1 MHADGAIDDISHY
14 PPNGHR
20 EKQTMISNQNFQPIV
35 SRNILMM
42 MGVTLLLMLI
52 GIWLLREPLVAFYFD
67 QDKTSIGL
75 FLNGFIVILFL
86 LGMTRVATLLWRYW
100 HEEIAIRDFLDS
112 ILAEQKNRQV
122 DIEIDPDSIIAQRYM
137 AMAHSHARHVTPNHA
152 ALSQILLANESVR
165 GSLPRYINNI
175 LILTGVFGTI
185 ISLSIALMGT
195 SSLLEA
201 ASGNAEG
208 INTVIHGMSTA
219 LSTTATAIVCYMVF
233 GYFYL
238 RMILART
245 RVISAVEQLTT
256 EYLMPRFKV
265 KTENFTAEVTSLVES
280 LRIVAQQMITA
291 QAKQSD
297 NEAAIRRAIE
307 DHGGRMDAL
316 AARLEQL
323 QQTMARG
330 FRLQDDE

>member
-1 MHADGAIDDISHY
+1 MRNARQRIQGTVYKPMISH
-14 PPNGHR
+14 
-20 EKQTMISNQNFQPIV
+20 QNFQPTV
-35 SRNILMM
+35 SRNILIM
-42 MGVTLLLMLI
+42 MGTTTLLMLA
-52 GIWLLREPLVAFYFD
+52 GIWLLRGPLILLYVD
-67 QDKTSIGL
+67 QDTTPIGF
-75 FLNGFIVILFL
+75 FLNGFIVFLFL
-86 LGMTRVATLLWRYW
+86 LGMIRTATLLWRYW
-100 HEEIAIRDFLDS
+100 REEVAIRDFLDS
-112 ILAEQKNRQV
+112 ILEEQKNHKSS
-122 DIEIDPDSIIAQRYM
+122 IEIDPDSIIAQRYM
-137 AMAHSHARHVTPNHA
+137 AMAHSHARHVSPNHA
-152 ALSQILLANESVR
+152 ALSQILLANESVK
-165 GSLPRYINNI
+165 GSLPRYINSI

-185 ISLSIALMGT
+185 VSLSIALMGT

-201 ASGNAEG
+201 ASGDAEG
-208 INTVIHGMSTA
+208 INLVIHGMSTA
-219 LSTTATAIVCYMVF
+219 LSTTATAIVCYIVF

-291 QAKQSD
+291 QSQQSD

-316 AARLEQL
+316 AARLDRL
-323 QQTMARG
+323 QHTMIKG
-330 FRLQDDE
+330 FRLKDDAQQ

>member
-1 MHADGAIDDISHY
+1 
-14 PPNGHR
+14 
-20 EKQTMISNQNFQPIV
+20 MISNQNFQPTV
-35 SRNILMM
+35 SRNILIM
-42 MGVTLLLMLI
+42 MGFVTVALLVAV
-52 GIWLLREPLVAFYFD
+52 WVLREPLILLYIE
-67 QDKTSIGL
+67 QDETPIGF
-75 FLNGFIVILFL
+75 FLNGFIVLLFL
-86 LGMTRVATLLWRYW
+86 LGMIRVATLLWRYW
-100 HEEIAIRDFLDS
+100 QEEIAIRAFLDS
-112 ILAEQKNRQV
+112 ILEEQANRKS
-122 DIEIDPDSIIAQRYM
+122 DIAIDPDSIIAQRYM

-152 ALSQILLANESVR
+152 ALSQILLANESVK
-165 GSLPRYINNI
+165 GSLPRYINSI

-185 ISLSIALMGT
+185 VSLSIALMGT

-201 ASGNAEG
+201 ASGDAEG
-208 INTVIHGMSTA
+208 INLVIHGMSTA
-219 LSTTATAIVCYMVF
+219 LSTTTTAIVCYMVF

-291 QAKQSD
+291 QSEQKD

-307 DHGGRMDAL
+307 DHAGRMDAL
-316 AARLEQL
+316 AKRLDKL
-323 QQTMARG
+323 QQTMVKG
-330 FRLQDDE
+330 FRLGDDE

>member
-1 MHADGAIDDISHY
+1 
-14 PPNGHR
+14 
-20 EKQTMISNQNFQPIV
+20 MISNQNFQPTV
-35 SRNILMM
+35 SRNILIMM
-42 MGVTLLLMLI
+42 ATVTLLLLL
-52 GIWLLREPLVAFYFD
+52 GIWLLREPLIMLYVA
-67 QDKTSIGL
+67 QDTTSIGF
-75 FLNGFIVILFL
+75 FLNGFIVFLFL
-86 LGMTRVATLLWRYW
+86 LGMIRTATLLWRYW
-100 HEEIAIRDFLDS
+100 REETAIRDFLDS
-112 ILAEQKNRQV
+112 ILEEQKNRESS
-122 DIEIDPDSIIAQRYM
+122 IEIDPDSIIAQRYM

-152 ALSQILLANESVR
+152 ALSQILLANESVM
-165 GSLPRYINNI
+165 GSLPRYINSI

-185 ISLSIALMGT
+185 VSLSIALMGT

-201 ASGNAEG
+201 ASGDAEG
-208 INTVIHGMSTA
+208 INLVIHGMSTA
-219 LSTTATAIVCYMVF
+219 LSTTTTAIVCYMIF

-291 QAKQSD
+291 QSQQSD

-307 DHGGRMDAL
+307 DHSGRMDAL
-316 AARLEQL
+316 AARLDQL
-323 QQTMARG
+323 QQTMVKG
-330 FRLQDDE
+330 FRLSNEEQQ

>member
-1 MHADGAIDDISHY
+1 MQTGQSMASVATRRAVTGK
-14 PPNGHR
+14 R
-20 EKQTMISNQNFQPIV
+20 QTMISNQNFQPVV

-42 MGVTLLLMLI
+42 MGVTLLLMLV
-52 GIWLLREPLVAFYFD
+52 GIWLLREPLVTFYFA
-67 QDKTSIGL
+67 QDETPIGL

-86 LGMTRVATLLWRYW
+86 LGMIRVATLLWRYW

-112 ILAEQKNRQV
+112 ILEEQNNRESN
-122 DIEIDPDSIIAQRYM
+122 IEIDPDSIIAQRYM

-152 ALSQILLANESVR
+152 ALSQILLANESVI

-185 ISLSIALMGT
+185 VSLSIALMGT
-195 SSLLEA
+195 SSLLQA
-201 ASGNAEG
+201 ASGNAG
-208 INTVIHGMSTA
+208 DINMVIHGMSTA
-219 LSTTATAIVCYMVF
+219 LSTTTTAIVCYMVF

-307 DHGGRMDAL
+307 DHSGRMDAL
-316 AARLEQL
+316 AARLERL
-323 QQTMARG
+323 QQTMVRG
-330 FRLQDDE
+330 FRLRDDE